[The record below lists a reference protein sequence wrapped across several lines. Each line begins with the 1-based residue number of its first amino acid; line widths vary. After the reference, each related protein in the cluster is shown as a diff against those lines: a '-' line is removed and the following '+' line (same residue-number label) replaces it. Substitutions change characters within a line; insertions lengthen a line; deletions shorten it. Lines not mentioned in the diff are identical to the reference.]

1 LNYQNVMKTKKS
13 SLSLAAVCFALAI
26 ASSLA
31 QQPKSE
37 GDFRPDPDR
46 PRPERPEGFRPGGLG
61 GPRGGGGASFE
72 QFLTEDQRQSM
83 AQAMMAERE
92 KLREMA
98 DKIAAARKA
107 LMTMALT
114 EDFNEAAVRAKA
126 LEIAKLESE
135 LMVIRLK
142 ALSEVQPPLSKSQL
156 ERILAAPQPGGFGQ
170 RPDPNRPPGG
180 QRPPP
185 PANPNE

>member
-1 LNYQNVMKTKKS
+1 MKTSKS
-13 SLSLAAVCFALAI
+13 FSSLAAVCYAVAI
-26 ASSLA
+26 VSTLA
-31 QQPKSE
+31 QQPKPE

-46 PRPERPEGFRPGGLG
+46 PRPERPDGFRPGGPG
-61 GPRGGGGASFE
+61 GPRGGGGSFE

-170 RPDPNRPPGG
+170 RPAPNRPPGG
-180 QRPPP
+180 ERPPP
-185 PANPNE
+185 VNPND